1 MYGQIHNEQHRSS
14 QSSHNAAHSSHYCT
28 NAIRK
33 YHTDSS
39 TVVLFVTVHYLAFVQ
54 VVLYMYMSQ
63 LILQCKQCHKAILLN
78 SNCIPFEPSLSEN
91 VPG

>member
-14 QSSHNAAHSSHYCT
+14 QSSHNAAHSSQYCT

-63 LILQCKQCHKAILLN
+63 YY
-78 SNCIPFEPSLSEN
+78 N
-91 VPG
+91 VNEAPTVRGLAANKFTKHNALHA

>member
-14 QSSHNAAHSSHYCT
+14 QSSHNAAHSSQYCT

-63 LILQCKQCHKAILLN
+63 YY
-78 SNCIPFEPSLSEN
+78 N
-91 VPG
+91 VNEAPTVCGLAANKFTKHNALHA

>member
-14 QSSHNAAHSSHYCT
+14 QSSHNTAHSSQYCT
-28 NAIRK
+28 NAICK

-39 TVVLFVTVHYLAFVQ
+39 TVVLFVTVHYLAFAQ
-54 VVLYMYMSQ
+54 VVLCMYMSQ
-63 LILQCKQCHKAILLN
+63 YYNVNNVTKQFN